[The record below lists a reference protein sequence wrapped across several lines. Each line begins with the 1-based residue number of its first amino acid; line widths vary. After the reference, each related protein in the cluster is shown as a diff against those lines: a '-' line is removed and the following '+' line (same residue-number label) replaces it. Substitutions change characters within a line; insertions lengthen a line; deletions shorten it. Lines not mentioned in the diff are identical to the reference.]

1 MKKIL
6 VSLLLLS
13 TAAFQADAASKSKAK
28 HRSNTYIDHSYDEA
42 YSARWAATAQSP
54 SADADFRL
62 GQGNAARS
70 YVNRGT
76 RYYGLNNYTVYG
88 ATAVSMTAPYDGRE
102 APSWD
107 GPVKN
112 RYRNLRA
119 YNESEPIPSNS
130 GSTPGSG
137 RRK

>member
-6 VSLLLLS
+6 VSLLLIS
-13 TAAFQADAASKSKAK
+13 TAAFQATAASKSKVR
-28 HRSNTYIDHSYDEA
+28 HHNPYIDHSYDEA

-54 SADADFRL
+54 APDVDFSL
-62 GQGNAARS
+62 TQGNGGRS

-76 RYYGLNNYTVYG
+76 RYYGLNNYTIYG

-130 GSTPGSG
+130 GSNPGSG